1 MICNQTNFSNGSFV
15 FLRLISGFS
24 FGLLCMS
31 LAIAK
36 EPLDIRSHEA
46 ADPCTPEIDQVR
58 VTVNGVGSGGI
69 LSVELYH
76 DADNFLNKKGR
87 TKRIRIPA
95 SEGQHTVCF
104 DLEKQG
110 TYAVAAYHDVD
121 GNRKLNKKWNMMPKE
136 PFGLSNNPEQNFGFP
151 KFSDAAFNTD
161 ALGADI
167 TVDLQKP

>member
-1 MICNQTNFSNGSFV
+1 MPSKQISYDSYSVLKLICSFMI
-15 FLRLISGFS
+15 
-24 FGLLCMS
+24 GLLFIS
-31 LAIAK
+31 FANAEK
-36 EPLDIRSHEA
+36 PLDIRPYEA
-46 ADPCTPEIDQVR
+46 ADLCAPDNPQVR

-76 DADNFLNKKGR
+76 DENNFLNKKGR

-136 PFGLSNNPEQNFGFP
+136 PFGLSNNPEQHFGFP
-151 KFSDAAFNTD
+151 KFSDSAFTTD